1 MSFGHSISSSSHE
14 GKSFQDNNLAPLDG
28 RGAAVLDFMGN
39 FYFSYERLDT
49 VARRKLKTQETEI
62 VVTLKD
68 GQVIDQYSRPTTI
81 PKGKVKHLKKH
92 GGCLRLVQTKT
103 GGMQYRKESLSYY
116 NQLAKQAAPLSNVDN
131 RKTEGQEDVQQYIHD
146 SVSLLPVNLIISELK
161 WKYLMRSVVRGKN
174 IMMTGPSGCGKT
186 LAVQSVA
193 KALNGRPYFYF
204 NLGATTD
211 PRSTLIGNTHYSKDK
226 GTFVADAFFVQAIQT
241 PNAII
246 LMDELTRATP
256 DAWNILITVLDE
268 NQRYLRIDEKPET
281 PTIKV
286 AEGVTFIATANIG
299 AEYTS
304 TRVLDRAM
312 LDRFAAIVEMEP
324 LSAEDEV
331 KLLSMTY
338 PHLERTTVA
347 SIAAIA
353 AHTRHQVKSDD
364 PKVTTSISSRL
375 TVEMAGLI
383 YDGFSLGE
391 AAEVCIYPFFSDAGG
406 VDSERTYM
414 KQLVQK
420 YLPSSSTQDTPWAS
434 AQENSDMALTA

>member
-1 MSFGHSISSSSHE
+1 MA
-14 GKSFQDNNLAPLDG
+14 K
-28 RGAAVLDFMGN
+28 R
-39 FYFSYERLDT
+39 T
-49 VARRKLKTQETEI
+49 VASKKQDIEI
-62 VVTLKD
+62 VVALKN
-68 GQVIDQYSRPTTI
+68 GNVVDQFGKRVSI
-81 PKGKVKHLKKH
+81 PAGKIKHLMRN
-92 GGCLRLVQTKT
+92 GGALRLVHTKT
-103 GGMQYRKESLSYY
+103 GGIQYRQEEMSYY
-116 NQLAKQAAPLSNVDN
+116 NKLAKAAVPLDTVDN
-131 RKTEGQEDVQQYIHD
+131 RNDESHEDVEQYIKD
-146 SVSLLPVNLIISELK
+146 SVALRPSNLIISDLK

-268 NQRYLRIDEKPET
+268 NQRYLRIDEKPDT
-281 PTIKV
+281 PTVKV
-286 AEGVTFIATANIG
+286 AKGVTFIATANIG
-299 AEYTS
+299 SEYTS

-312 LDRFAAIVEMEP
+312 LDRFSAILEMEP
-324 LSAEDEV
+324 LSKDDEMR
-331 KLLSMTY
+331 LLGMTY
-338 PHLERTTVA
+338 PNLAIKDITA
-347 SIAAIA
+347 IAEIA
-353 AHTRHQVKSDD
+353 AHTRMQLKSDD

-375 TVEMAGLI
+375 TVEMAGI
-383 YDGFSLGE
+383 MHDGFSLAE
-391 AAEVCIYPFFSDAGG
+391 AAEVCIYPFFSEAGG

-420 YLPSSSTQDTPWAS
+420 YLPAVSNSEELPWEHKNTNYS
-434 AQENSDMALTA
+434 QTV

>member
-1 MSFGHSISSSSHE
+1 MAKTKKVRKVTQDVE
-14 GKSFQDNNLAPLDG
+14 KVVVLKNGK
-28 RGAAVLDFMGN
+28 
-39 FYFSYERLDT
+39 T
-49 VARRKLKTQETEI
+49 
-62 VVTLKD
+62 
-68 GQVIDQYSRPTTI
+68 IDQFGEVVSI
-81 PKGKVKHLKKH
+81 PKNKMKVLKQGH
-92 GGCLRLVQTKT
+92 ALRMVHTKT
-103 GGMQYRKESLSYY
+103 GGMQYRKAPMSLY
-116 NQLAKQAAPLSNVDN
+116 NSLAKTAVPLTPVDN
-131 RKTEGQEDVQQYIHD
+131 RNDEGHEDVEQYIRD
-146 SVSLLPVNLIISELK
+146 SVSLRPTTLILSDLK

-193 KALNGRPYFYF
+193 KALDGRPFFYF

-211 PRSTLIGNTHYSKDK
+211 PRSTLIGNTHYTKDK
-226 GTFVADAFFVQAIQT
+226 GTFVADSLFVQAIQT

-268 NQRYLRIDEKPET
+268 NQRYLRIDEKPDT
-281 PTIKV
+281 PTVKV
-286 AEGVTFIATANIG
+286 AKGVTFIATANIG

-312 LDRFAAIVEMEP
+312 LDRFSAIVEMEP
-324 LSAEDEV
+324 LSVEDES
-331 KLLSMTY
+331 KLLKMTY
-338 PHLERTTVA
+338 PNLDGQTVKA
-347 SIAAIA
+347 ISEIA
-353 AHTRHQVKSDD
+353 AHTRTQVKSDD

-375 TVEMAGLI
+375 TVEMAGI
-383 YDGFSLGE
+383 VHDGFTLAE

-420 YLPSSSTQDTPWAS
+420 YLPTTSAGTDAPWVS
-434 AQENSDMALTA
+434 GTIDPNEDLTVTFSGNPIVNSNYATTV

>member
-1 MSFGHSISSSSHE
+1 MAKRKVVRKVSKKVNVSAEMVVRITDTGSAVDQHGNDVTDRIPSNKIRTM
-14 GKSFQDNNLAPLDG
+14 KRDG
-28 RGAAVLDFMGN
+28 V
-39 FYFSYERLDT
+39 
-49 VARRKLKTQETEI
+49 
-62 VVTLKD
+62 
-68 GQVIDQYSRPTTI
+68 
-81 PKGKVKHLKKH
+81 
-92 GGCLRLVQTKT
+92 CLRLVHTKA
-103 GGMQYRKESLSYY
+103 GGEQWRAADVSLY
-116 NQLAKQAAPLSNVDN
+116 NSLAKMAAPLDVVDN
-131 RKTEGQEDVQQYIHD
+131 RNDEQHVDVEQYIKD
-146 SVSLLPVNLIISELK
+146 SIKLRPPTLILSDLK

-193 KALNGRPYFYF
+193 TALNGRPYFYF

-241 PNAII
+241 VDAII
-246 LMDELTRATP
+246 LMDELTRANP

-268 NQRYLRIDEKPET
+268 NQRYLRIDERPDT
-281 PTIKV
+281 PTVKV
-286 AEGVTFIATANIG
+286 AKGVTFIATANIG

-312 LDRFAAIVEMEP
+312 LDRFSAIVEMEP
-324 LSAEDEV
+324 LSKDDEM
-331 KLLSMTY
+331 LLLKMMY
-338 PHLERTTVA
+338 PHLNAHNTTA
-347 SIAAIA
+347 IAEIA
-353 AHTRHQVKSDD
+353 AHTRQQVKSDD
-364 PKVTTSISSRL
+364 PKVSTSISSRL

-383 YDGFSLGE
+383 YDGFTLAE

-420 YLPSSSTQDTPWAS
+420 YLPSTLEDTTPWDANLS
-434 AQENSDMALTA
+434 GMQYDNYAKTV